1 MSDLADHWPH
11 VLADRTGLRDRLL
24 EEYGA
29 PHRRYHDRRHLAE
42 VLGNIETLLGEHD
55 LPRPERDAV
64 VLAAWFHDAVYDGRP
79 DDVERSAEL
88 AERALT
94 EAGLPGALV
103 GEVTRLVRLTLHH
116 RPADHDVAGQVLC
129 DADLAILAADA
140 ERYAEYVAGVRQEYA
155 HLDDET
161 FTEGRAEI
169 LRTLLAGPRL
179 FHTACGRRWWEDAAR
194 ANVTR
199 ELGAPGPP

>member
-11 VLADRTGLRDRLL
+11 VLADRADLRDRLL
-24 EEYGA
+24 EEYDD

-42 VLGNIETLLGEHD
+42 VLDHVETLLGEHH
-55 LPRPERDAV
+55 LTGPERDAV

-79 DDVERSAEL
+79 GDVERSAGL
-88 AERALT
+88 AERSLT
-94 EAGLPGALV
+94 EAGLPAGLV
-103 GEVTRLVRLTLHH
+103 GEVVRLVRLTLHH
-116 RPADHDVAGQVLC
+116 RPAEDDATGQVLC
-129 DADLAILAADA
+129 DADLAILAADP
-140 ERYAEYVAGVRQEYA
+140 ERYAEYVADVRQEYA

-169 LRTLLAGPRL
+169 LRALLAKPRL
-179 FHTACGRRWWEDAAR
+179 FHTVSGRRRWEDAAR

-199 ELGAPGPP
+199 ELNAPGRP